1 MQIIVCPNCG
11 KLSGFKRSLGLGGFL
26 WFCSLP
32 APPSASN
39 TVRPPTQSPSSRKS
53 LLLLAVAG
61 TLALAQ
67 SSCSGLHNACTTNCG
82 GGSADSSLSI
92 TISDTPPANT
102 SVVSFTLPIIG
113 ITLTPSSGSAVS
125 VYSSN
130 PSTDFE
136 LTRLQS
142 DTNFITT
149 QKVAAGT
156 YTAVNVTVAAPSGV
170 FYNSSSTAFG
180 TCHAGSICDLAGGAA
195 TITYTFPTGSRLVLT
210 SGAHQWLN
218 LDFNYNSAIVTT
230 SGIGIDV
237 TQTGVMTATTTVPSG
252 VPSGSFANI
261 DDFTGSIT
269 AISSSSITLRSSIR
283 GSLTATLSSS
293 IPVYDPLNQCTGGG
307 SLTCIGKGSIVS
319 LQAVLS
325 TTGVLT
331 TTSLDVIDKSPTP
344 ADEVEGTIYGLC
356 SGGTSY
362 GIILSD
368 STILTASSPLTSAG
382 FGSAV
387 CLTPGTAARFATDD
401 GILTGQ
407 SGVPVSAGFSSP
419 SDFLVGQTVRA
430 QITGATSGT
439 NTINATGTEFILR
452 FSRIT
457 VTVGTPSSLT
467 FSISA
472 LPAFM
477 ASQFTVTPQVQ
488 TYINAT
494 LLEGI
499 TSISSLQSGQNVSIS
514 TLILNPA
521 TASTQFAFQAAKVRQ
536 P

>member
-1 MQIIVCPNCG
+1 M
-11 KLSGFKRSLGLGGFL
+11 
-26 WFCSLP
+26 
-32 APPSASN
+32 
-39 TVRPPTQSPSSRKS
+39 SPRKS
-53 LLLLAVAG
+53 LLLLVVAA
-61 TLALAQ
+61 TLALAL
-67 SSCSGLHNACTTNCG
+67 SSCSGLHSACTTNCG
-82 GGSADSSLSI
+82 GGDTSLSI
-92 TISDTPPANT
+92 TISDTPPTNT
-102 SVVSFTLPIIG
+102 SIVSFTLPIIG

-125 VYSSN
+125 VFSSN
-130 PSTDFE
+130 PSADFE

-170 FYNSSSTAFG
+170 LYNSSTSPFG
-180 TCHAGSICDLAGGAA
+180 TCLAGAVCDLTGATA
-195 TITYTFPTGSRLVLT
+195 TITYTFPTSSQLVLT
-210 SGAHQWLN
+210 SGGNQWLN
-218 LDFNYNSAIVTT
+218 LDFAYNNAIVSTT
-230 SGIGIDV
+230 NSVGIDV
-237 TQTGVMTATTTVPSG
+237 TQTGVMTATTTVPPG
-252 VPSGSFANI
+252 IPSGNFANI

-269 AISSSSITLRSSIR
+269 AISSSSITVQSSIR
-283 GSLTATLSSS
+283 GSMTATLSSS

-319 LQAVLS
+319 VQAVLS

-331 TTSLDVIDKSPTP
+331 ATSLDVIDKSPTP

-368 STILTASSPLTSAG
+368 STIFTSSSPLTSAG

-387 CLTPGTAARFATDD
+387 CLAPGTAARFGIDD

-430 QITGATSGT
+430 LITGATSGT
-439 NTINATGTEFILR
+439 NTINATATEFILR

-457 VTVGTPSSLT
+457 VTVGTASSLT
-467 FSISA
+467 FSITA
-472 LPAFM
+472 VPAYM
-477 ASQFTVTPQVQ
+477 SSQFTTIPQVQ
-488 TYINAT
+488 TYQNAT
-494 LLEGI
+494 LLEGT
-499 TSISSLQSGQNVSIS
+499 TSISNLQAGQNVAIS
-514 TLILNPA
+514 ALLLNPA
-521 TASTQFAFQAAKVRQ
+521 TSSTQFDFQAAKVRL